1 MESATSS
8 QASVNNQPFY
18 NQDSTLF
25 KRTVG
30 LGENVYFLMSMIS
43 IYTGFRFDIIFTGD
57 VMKKSISAII

>member
-8 QASVNNQPFY
+8 QTSVDNQPFY
-18 NQDSTLF
+18 NKDSTLF

-43 IYTGFRFDIIFTGD
+43 IYTGFRFHINLLGMS
-57 VMKKSISAII
+57 VRKV

>member
-8 QASVNNQPFY
+8 QTSVNNQPFY

-43 IYTGFRFDIIFTGD
+43 IHTGFRFDINLLGMS
-57 VMKKSISAII
+57 VRKV